1 MIDTTTTFLKT
12 VLRSTFI
19 FSGTVN
25 IISEDNRGAQSP
37 PREIEVTEDPP
48 PLEFASDGVE
58 GLLARELF
66 GPDLQ
71 EREVPAWN
79 NLVVKRWQDLV
90 SKGLPT
96 DEREALAKKYA
107 PSDAIA
113 FLRAPRL
120 NPECIAGLKSN
131 SIVKRDEYFARNQDQ
146 LGVALCALG
155 EAVSDLLGPVVQSS
169 LSQEACLAVAKA
181 SDGAKILADLFY
193 RLSLSRRAQITPALN
208 LTAKNTADAIPAD
221 EFLFGT
227 SFGEEIK
234 KASAMVKSSRDIVKA
249 APTIPKKIQQP
260 IKQAVQPGPSRS
272 GNSRAPARTFRPATS
287 RRAGA
292 SYSSRRTSHRSRSHS
307 RRR

>member
-1 MIDTTTTFLKT
+1 M
-12 VLRSTFI
+12 
-19 FSGTVN
+19 
-25 IISEDNRGAQSP
+25 
-37 PREIEVTEDPP
+37 TEDPP
-48 PLEFASDGVE
+48 PLELASDVVE

-155 EAVSDLLGPVVQSS
+155 EVVSDLLGPGVQSS
-169 LSQEACLAVAKA
+169 LSQEARLAVAKA
-181 SDGAKILADLFY
+181 SDGAKILTDLFY

-234 KASAMVKSSRDIVKA
+234 KASAMVKSSRDIVKT

-260 IKQAVQPGPSRS
+260 IKQAVQPAPSRS
-272 GNSRAPARTFRPATS
+272 GNGRAPARTFRPATS

-292 SYSSRRTSHRSRSHS
+292 SYSSRRTSYRSRSHS
-307 RRR
+307 KRR